1 MNDGSVSIHDSP
13 DLEALFDSI
22 VAASTAPVEAT
33 AASCAAG
40 NTGGNAGAA
49 PSEVLATIGKLTRT
63 LHDSL
68 RDLGLDKSLQQAAES
83 IPGTRD
89 RLAYVATLTE
99 NAAERALTA
108 TETARPLQDALE
120 SESRAL
126 ATQWDRLFDKQLS
139 VEEFKALVGS
149 TRSYLAA
156 VPARTEATRT
166 QLTEI
171 MMAQDFQD
179 LTGQVIKKIT
189 EAAHD
194 VEQQLLE
201 LLVEQMPPAKRAEAE
216 GMLNGPVVNSA
227 GRTDVV
233 TSQDQVDELLES
245 LGF

>member
-1 MNDGSVSIHDSP
+1 MNDGAISIQDSP

-22 VAASTAPVEAT
+22 VAASTAPAEAAP
-33 AASCAAG
+33 AARAAG
-40 NTGGNAGAA
+40 SADAP
-49 PSEVLATIGKLTRT
+49 PSEVLATIGRLTRT

-68 RDLGLDKSLQQAAES
+68 RDLGLDKSLQQAAQS

-99 NAAERALTA
+99 KAAERALTA

-139 VEEFKALVGS
+139 VEEFKVLVGS

>member
-1 MNDGSVSIHDSP
+1 MNDGAISIQDSP

-22 VAASTAPVEAT
+22 VAASTAPAEAAP
-33 AASCAAG
+33 AARAAG
-40 NTGGNAGAA
+40 SADAP
-49 PSEVLATIGKLTRT
+49 PSEVLATIGRLTRT

-68 RDLGLDKSLQQAAES
+68 RDLGLDKSLQQAAQS

-99 NAAERALTA
+99 KAAERALTA